1 MESEI
6 FEKCADLEN
15 EIFKKCADITNMLAP
30 ETLDKIRVAAATELA
45 RLAGRVLGVLARLDD
60 PEEHFAE
67 VIGQL
72 DGPIGED
79 GTAGAAIGHFVMQAF
94 GAEYNYDGDVCFTS
108 ARKHTLINMI
118 DILGPD
124 HLEALRKQVAFMM
137 KVDGFR

>member
-1 MESEI
+1 MENLTDLESEI
-6 FEKCADLEN
+6 FEKCADVTSV
-15 EIFKKCADITNMLAP
+15 IAP
-30 ETLDKIRVAAATELA
+30 KTIDGISVAAATELA
-45 RLAGRVLGVLARLDD
+45 RLAGRVLSVLAQLPD
-60 PEEHFAE
+60 PEEHFSE

-72 DGPIGED
+72 DGPMSED
-79 GTAGAAIGHFVMQAF
+79 GSAGAAIGHFIMQALGIEF
-94 GAEYNYDGDVCFTS
+94 NSCGSVCFTS

>member
-1 MESEI
+1 MENMT
-6 FEKCADLEN
+6 DLEN
-15 EIFKKCADITNMLAP
+15 EIFEKCADITNML
-30 ETLDKIRVAAATELA
+30 TLENIDEIGLTSAATELA

-72 DGPIGED
+72 DGPMGED
-79 GTAGAAIGHFVMQAF
+79 GSAGAAVGHFIMQALGVEF
-94 GAEYNYDGDVCFTS
+94 NSVGSVCFTS
-108 ARKHTLINMI
+108 ARKHTLIEMI
-118 DILGPD
+118 DVLGPD

>member
-30 ETLDKIRVAAATELA
+30 ETLDKISVASATELA

-72 DGPIGED
+72 DRD
-79 GTAGAAIGHFVMQAF
+79 NAAGAAIGHFVRQAF